1 MEKASKILVFIFFL
15 GIAYLAWSVFIYS
28 PELEAENTDEKVL
41 VKGLSM
47 SPTLHDGD
55 IVHYSDD
62 APKVGNIVIFT
73 CHASRCAPT
82 KEEELAG
89 DTRIIKRVSD
99 ITDGCYSFLGDNPD
113 HSFDS
118 RSFGP
123 LCGDEVE
130 IEGVAT
136 SVDFAK

>member
-1 MEKASKILVFIFFL
+1 MEKASKILIFIFL
-15 GIAYLAWSVFIYS
+15 IGVAYLAWSVLIYS
-28 PELEAENTDEKVL
+28 PQSEAENIDLKV
-41 VKGLSM
+41 VVIGRSM
-47 SPTLHDGD
+47 LPTLHAGD
-55 IVHYSDD
+55 IVHYSDND
-62 APKVGNIVIFT
+62 PKVGDIVIFK

-89 DTRIIKRVSD
+89 DTRTIKRVSNISND
-99 ITDGCYSFLGDNPD
+99 CYSFLGDNPD

-123 LCGDEVE
+123 LCGEEVE

-136 SVDFAK
+136 SVDFSQ